1 MNKYKDYLDS
11 IQDKT
16 QQNLVLF
23 SIMSNMP
30 GLSFYSLCGKIF
42 LYLIESGFTNKLFLS
57 YLDMAQITLNEAAKY
72 SIFLVLGSFLYI
84 IMLDTDFNREKY
96 DVTINQTID

>member
-16 QQNLVLF
+16 QQNLLLF
-23 SIMSNMP
+23 SIISNMP
-30 GLSFYSLCGKIF
+30 GLAFYSLCAKIF
-42 LYLIESGFTNKLFLS
+42 LYLIQSGFRNKLFLS
-57 YLDMAQITLNEAAKY
+57 YLDMAQITLNEVAKY

-96 DVTINQTID
+96 NVTVNQAID

>member
-11 IQDKT
+11 VQDRI
-16 QQNLVLF
+16 QQNIFLN

-30 GLSFYSLCGKIF
+30 GLAFYSLCAKIF
-42 LYLIESGFTNKLFLS
+42 LYLIESGFRNKLFLS

-72 SIFLVLGSFLYI
+72 SIFLVLGSFLYLI
-84 IMLDTDFNREKY
+84 ILDTDFNREKY
-96 DVTINQTID
+96 DVTVNQTID